1 MELAQMM
8 MAGALL
14 VIGGGVGGYLLARQH
29 GRDLWLAKDGVNP
42 YRKPAKKA
50 RPEESK

>member
-14 VIGGGVGGYLLARQH
+14 VIVGGVGGYWLARRQ
-29 GRDLWLAKDGVNP
+29 GK
-42 YRKPAKKA
+42 
-50 RPEESK
+50 E